1 MIWPGTDVVS
11 TVPVIPPGSAPAIAR
26 LSPGFAFVR
35 VIVAKV
41 RLPPPELVTTASVS
55 AIGTAGP
62 FSV

>member
-41 RLPPPELVTTASVS
+41 RLPAGFVTTASVS
-55 AIGTAGP
+55 AIGTAGS

>member
-11 TVPVIPPGSAPAIAR
+11 TVAVIPPGSAPAIAR
-26 LSPGFAFVR
+26 LSPGLAFVR

-41 RLPPPELVTTASVS
+41 RLPAGFVTTESVS
-55 AIGTAGP
+55 ATGTAGL

>member
-41 RLPPPELVTTASVS
+41 RLPPPGS
-55 AIGTAGP
+55 
-62 FSV
+62 

>member
-1 MIWPGTDVVS
+1 MIWPGIDVSS

-26 LSPGFAFVR
+26 LSPGLVFVR

-41 RLPPPELVTTASVS
+41 RLPAGFVTTDSVS
-55 AIGTAGP
+55 AIATAGL